1 MNVVFV
7 CCLCKTERERE
18 SESERR
24 GLGSSG
30 LMTQPS
36 CDSGLMRVCRNHNE
50 IGTVDV
56 ESFGHNH
63 VTDLEVLDLGHNRIR
78 RLSNGSLTGALST
91 LQHLYVSMIVCY
103 TATGRPAGRSD

>member
-1 MNVVFV
+1 ML
-7 CCLCKTERERE
+7 CLCVVSVRQRERERE
-18 SESERR
+18 SERR
-24 GLGSSG
+24 GPGSSG
-30 LMTQPS
+30 LMTHPS

-56 ESFGHNH
+56 ESLGH